1 MPAGESH
8 AAVRDSDE
16 TGVDQ
21 HMAGYVEA
29 NLIRGESV
37 MYEAKPHWILFVSLR
52 SVFTLGLLPLI
63 EYWTSEFAVTNRRVI
78 MKVGWVAR
86 RVLELNLH
94 KIESV
99 NVDQSLLGRLLGYG
113 TITVIGTGGTR
124 ETFDR
129 IAHPLVF
136 RKAFQQQESEVE
148 AMLDR
153 GASTTS
159 GAGTVLP

>member
-1 MPAGESH
+1 MGS
-8 AAVRDSDE
+8 
-16 TGVDQ
+16 
-21 HMAGYVEA
+21 YVTA

-37 MYEAKPHWILFVSLR
+37 IYEAKPHWILFVSLR
-52 SVFTLGLLPLI
+52 SAFTLGLLPLV
-63 EYWTSEFAVTNRRVI
+63 EYWTSEFAVTNKRVI

-99 NVDQSLLGRLLGYG
+99 NVDQPLLGRLLGYG

-136 RKAFQQQESEVE
+136 RKAFQEQETEIE
-148 AMLDR
+148 TMLDR
-153 GASTTS
+153 STPAGPSKTNPASS
-159 GAGTVLP
+159 

>member
-1 MPAGESH
+1 MGS
-8 AAVRDSDE
+8 
-16 TGVDQ
+16 
-21 HMAGYVEA
+21 YVTA

-37 MYEAKPHWILFVSLR
+37 IYEAKPHWILFVSLR
-52 SVFTLGLLPLI
+52 SAFTFGLLPLI
-63 EYWTSEFAVTNRRVI
+63 EYWTSEFAVTNKRVI

-99 NVDQSLLGRLLGYG
+99 NVDQPLLGRLLGYG

-136 RKAFQQQESEVE
+136 RKAFQEQETEIE
-148 AMLDR
+148 TMLNR
-153 GASTTS
+153 STPAGPSTTNPAS
-159 GAGTVLP
+159 S

>member
-1 MPAGESH
+1 MG
-8 AAVRDSDE
+8 
-16 TGVDQ
+16 
-21 HMAGYVEA
+21 GYVAA

-37 MYEAKPHWILFVSLR
+37 IYEAKPHWILFVSWR
-52 SVFTLGLLPLI
+52 SLFTLGLLPLV
-63 EYWTSEFAVTNRRVI
+63 EYRTSEFAVTNKRLI

-136 RKAFQQQESEVE
+136 RKAFQQQESEIE

-153 GASTTS
+153 KPSATPGATTVS
-159 GAGTVLP
+159 P

>member
-1 MPAGESH
+1 MGS
-8 AAVRDSDE
+8 
-16 TGVDQ
+16 
-21 HMAGYVEA
+21 YVTA

-37 MYEAKPHWILFVSLR
+37 IYEAKPHWILFVSLR
-52 SVFTLGLLPLI
+52 SAFTLGLLPLI
-63 EYWTSEFAVTNRRVI
+63 EYWTSEFAVTNKRVI

-99 NVDQSLLGRLLGYG
+99 NVDQPLLGRLLGYG

-136 RKAFQQQESEVE
+136 RKAFQEQETEIE
-148 AMLDR
+148 TMLDR
-153 GASTTS
+153 STPAGPSTTNPAS
-159 GAGTVLP
+159 S

>member
-1 MPAGESH
+1 MGS
-8 AAVRDSDE
+8 
-16 TGVDQ
+16 
-21 HMAGYVEA
+21 YVTA

-37 MYEAKPHWILFVSLR
+37 IYEAKPHWILFVSLR
-52 SVFTLGLLPLI
+52 SAFTFGLLPLI
-63 EYWTSEFAVTNRRVI
+63 EYWTSEFAVTNKRVI

-99 NVDQSLLGRLLGYG
+99 NVDQPLLGRLLGYG

-136 RKAFQQQESEVE
+136 RKAFQEQETEIETMPHQVFFHP
-148 AMLDR
+148 DR
-153 GASTTS
+153 THRWAIKGVKLGRSSATS
-159 GAGTVLP
+159 FMTSSARR

>member
-1 MPAGESH
+1 MGS
-8 AAVRDSDE
+8 
-16 TGVDQ
+16 
-21 HMAGYVEA
+21 YVTA
-29 NLIRGESV
+29 NLIRGESII
-37 MYEAKPHWILFVSLR
+37 YEAKPHWVLFVSMR
-52 SVFTLGLLPLI
+52 SAFTLGLLPLI
-63 EYWTSEFAVTNRRVI
+63 EYWTSEFAVTNKRVI
-78 MKVGWVAR
+78 MKVGWIAR

-99 NVDQSLLGRLLGYG
+99 NVDQSLLGRLLDYG

-148 AMLDR
+148 AMVDR
-153 GASTTS
+153 STSTAPSGTTPAS
-159 GAGTVLP
+159 L

>member
-1 MPAGESH
+1 MG
-8 AAVRDSDE
+8 
-16 TGVDQ
+16 
-21 HMAGYVEA
+21 GYVAA

-37 MYEAKPHWILFVSLR
+37 IYEAKPHWILFVSLR
-52 SVFTLGLLPLI
+52 SAFTFGLLPLI
-63 EYWTSEFAVTNRRVI
+63 EYWTSEFAITNKRVI

-129 IAHPLVF
+129 IAQPLVF
-136 RKAFQQQESEVE
+136 RKAFQEQEGEFEEEVN
-148 AMLDR
+148 R
-153 GASTTS
+153 
-159 GAGTVLP
+159 VHR

>member
-1 MPAGESH
+1 
-8 AAVRDSDE
+8 VTYID
-16 TGVDQ
+16 
-21 HMAGYVEA
+21 A
-29 NLIRGESV
+29 NLIRGETV
-37 MYEAKPHWILFVSLR
+37 AYEAKPHWILFVSWR
-52 SVFTLGLLPLI
+52 SLLTLGILPMI
-63 EYWTSEFAVTNRRVI
+63 DYWTSEFAVTNKRVI
-78 MKVGWVAR
+78 MKMGWISR

-136 RKAFQQQESEVE
+136 RKAFQEQEGEFE
-148 AMLDR
+148 ERLDR
-153 GASTTS
+153 QRVDSTRYS
-159 GAGTVLP
+159 PS